1 MVARAL
7 SLPASIFPS
16 LQPRGEETPRL
27 HLFPSLQP
35 HGVEAAD
42 RHATPPGRATIGT
55 WFPCCPPPIL
65 AMTKDAGGKHLRD
78 FPVASS
84 DLVYSKG
91 CRWKASARFRVVF
104 FSTNAFPVVNPHIAS
119 APAVLQSASISSS
132 TSPTRVPSVLTHVP
146 SILHLT
152 EVEPLFLA
160 YSFPWRCR
168 SLTHELI

>member
-65 AMTKDAGGKHLRD
+65 AMTKDAGGKHLCD

-104 FSTNAFPVVNPHIAS
+104 F
-119 APAVLQSASISSS
+119 LQMPSQLSIL
-132 TSPTRVPSVLTHVP
+132 TSPLHQQFSNLQASHPVLLQQGCPPYSHM
-146 SILHLT
+146 S
-152 EVEPLFLA
+152 PL
-160 YSFPWRCR
+160 SCTWQR
-168 SLTHELI
+168 